1 MEGQIKDEDLEQVFY
16 DIEIPLIDVLASME
30 KEGFS
35 INKEELQTIGTHLT
49 KTLEALTLEIYKL
62 SASEFNINSP
72 QQLSLVLFETMG
84 LPHGKK
90 TTRGYSTGADTLEN
104 LKDKHPIIPL
114 ILEYRTLAKLKS
126 TYIEGLLALIH
137 QDGKIHAH
145 FQQTVAST
153 GRISCTAPNLQNIP
167 IRQELGRTI
176 RRAFTAGEGNIL
188 MGADYSQIELRILAH
203 LSDDDTLIEAFNNGE
218 DIHRITASKV
228 LGIPEGEIT
237 IEERSRAKAVNF
249 GVIYGMSGFGL
260 SEELSITRKE
270 ADLYIRE
277 YFKKYHKVK
286 VFLDKL
292 IEDAK
297 DTGYSLTIFQR
308 KRPIPEIT
316 ASNYMTR
323 QMGERLAMNSP
334 IQGSAADII
343 KIAMIEVSRRLK
355 REKLKS
361 KLILQVHDELIIE
374 VVKEEKD
381 RVETLLCESMENA
394 VSLKVKLAVA
404 LNTGDNWYDLK

>member
-1 MEGQIKDEDLEQVFY
+1 
-16 DIEIPLIDVLASME
+16 ME

-35 INKEELQTIGTHLT
+35 VNKEELLTIGTHLT
-49 KTLEALTLEIYKL
+49 KTLEELTLQIYEL
-62 SASEFNINSP
+62 SGSEFNINSP
-72 QQLSLVLFETMG
+72 QQLSVVLFEEMG

-126 TYIEGLLALIH
+126 TYVEGLLALIH

-228 LGIPEGEIT
+228 LGIPESEIT
-237 IEERSRAKAVNF
+237 TEERGRAKAVNF

-292 IEDAK
+292 VEDAK

-308 KRPIPEIT
+308 KRPIPEIS

-404 LNTGDNWYDLK
+404 LNIGDNWYDLK

>member
-1 MEGQIKDEDLEQVFY
+1 
-16 DIEIPLIDVLASME
+16 ME

-35 INKEELQTIGTHLT
+35 VNKEELLTIGTHLT
-49 KTLEALTLEIYKL
+49 KTLEELTLQIYEL
-62 SASEFNINSP
+62 SGSEFNINSP
-72 QQLSLVLFETMG
+72 QQLSVVLFEDMG

-126 TYIEGLLALIH
+126 TYVEGLLALIH

-228 LGIPEGEIT
+228 LGIPESEIT
-237 IEERSRAKAVNF
+237 TEERGRAKAVNF

-292 IEDAK
+292 VEDAK

-308 KRPIPEIT
+308 KRPIPEIS

-404 LNTGDNWYDLK
+404 LNIGGNWYDLK